1 VEHEDT
7 QDQGHEKNRRCS
19 SDKHEMKDQIRRLDM
34 IEGGKHR
41 PVKNTPKSELREG
54 GELQGYYTFQLSFEI
69 LF

>member
-1 VEHEDT
+1 M
-7 QDQGHEKNRRCS
+7 N
-19 SDKHEMKDQIRRLDM
+19 DQIRRLDM